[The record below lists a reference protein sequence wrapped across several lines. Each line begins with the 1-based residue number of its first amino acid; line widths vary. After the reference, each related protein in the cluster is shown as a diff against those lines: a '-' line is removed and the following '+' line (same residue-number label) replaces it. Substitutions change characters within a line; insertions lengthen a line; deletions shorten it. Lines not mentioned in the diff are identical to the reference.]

1 MTPPTVQ
8 FIPAAAAGGPDFTI
22 SGTFDGNSNIAG
34 AIDNNPVAVPAI
46 SGLGTVIM
54 RGTLGQ
60 NRINLQFD
68 TSGDGDTFQAAVPNG
83 STAVLIHLSTT
94 YTAAGFSW
102 VDFGTTL
109 RLEGSAFDAFPS
121 AFSNGEDYTLE
132 FYT

>member
-8 FIPAAAAGGPDFTI
+8 FIPAPAVASPDFTI
-22 SGTFDGNSNIAG
+22 SGTFDSNSGTAG
-34 AIDNNPVAVPAI
+34 AIDNDPVAVPAI

-60 NRINLQFD
+60 NRINIQFD

-94 YTAAGFSW
+94 YTASGFSW
-102 VDFGTTL
+102 VDLGTTL
-109 RLEGSAFDAFPS
+109 RLQGSDFDAFPS
-121 AFSNGEDYTLE
+121 AFSNGENYTLE

>member
-1 MTPPTVQ
+1 VQ
-8 FIPAAAAGGPDFTI
+8 FIPAAAVGGPDYTI
-22 SGTFDGNSNIAG
+22 SGTFDAGSGTAG
-34 AIDNNPVAVPAI
+34 ARDDDPGAVPAI
-46 SGLGTVIM
+46 SGLDTVIM

-60 NRINLQFD
+60 NRINIQFD

-94 YTAAGFSW
+94 YTASGFSW

-109 RLEGSAFDAFPS
+109 RLEGSDFDAFPS
-121 AFSNGEDYTLE
+121 AFSSGEDYTLE